1 MSTRRTAGGGAAV
14 AAAALAALLVTGAAT
29 ADAVAPSRWRVADVS
44 VPATS
49 LLHDV
54 AAVSGSHAWAV
65 GLRHDG
71 SQSPLALHWDGVRW
85 HDVPTASADGAAGLV
100 AVDATATD
108 DVWAVGG
115 SLLMGRPASRVV
127 THVQH
132 WDGQAWSLVPSA
144 DVGRYGGNGSLL
156 DVSARTRRDAWAVGY
171 SLGPNGGESAS
182 ALIERWDG
190 KRWTIVPA
198 APAIADALV
207 ELHGVDAVS
216 SSDAWAVGW
225 LLTQT
230 DMHPVAQR
238 WDGLRWKAVPL
249 PDLPGSRLNDVL
261 AKAPDDVW
269 AVGERD
275 GQPLVLRFD
284 GSRWADVSPRL
295 SSAVNRLNGVGVD
308 SDGTVHMVGQA
319 VGRDNEWH
327 SLLLARGRDGRWTS
341 QNPPHL
347 GVSDMLNAIAFA
359 GGAGFAV
366 GEHLT
371 GVEGLP
377 EQPLALQR

>member
-1 MSTRRTAGGGAAV
+1 MSTRRTAGRG
-14 AAAALAALLVTGAAT
+14 AAAALAALLVTGATT
-29 ADAVAPSRWRVADVS
+29 ADAAAPGRWRVADVS
-44 VPATS
+44 VPTTS

-54 AAVSGSHAWAV
+54 TAVASTDAWAV

-71 SQSPLALHWDGVRW
+71 TQSPLALHWDGVRW
-85 HDVPTASADGAAGLV
+85 RDVPTAPADGQAGLI
-100 AVDATATD
+100 AVDATASD

-115 SLLMGRPASRVV
+115 SLLLGKPASRVV

-132 WDGQAWSLVPSA
+132 WDGRAWSIVPSV
-144 DVGRYGGNGSLL
+144 DVGRFGGNGSLL
-156 DVSARTRRDAWAVGY
+156 DVSARTRSDAWAVGY

-190 KRWTIVPA
+190 RRWTIVPA
-198 APAIADALV
+198 APAITGALV
-207 ELHGVDAVS
+207 ELNGVDAVS
-216 SSDAWAVGW
+216 PSDAWAVGW
-225 LLTQT
+225 ILTGPEVDAQ
-230 DMHPVAQR
+230 PVVQR
-238 WDGLRWKAVPL
+238 WDGRVWNPVPL
-249 PDLPGSRLNDVL
+249 PDLPGSRFSDVL

-284 GSRWADVSPRL
+284 GSRWTDVSPRV
-295 SSAVNRLNGVGVD
+295 SSAVNRLNGIGVD
-308 SDGTVHMVGQA
+308 SAGTVHVAGQA

-341 QNPPHL
+341 QNPPHP

-366 GEHLT
+366 GEYLT
-371 GVEGLP
+371 GVEHLP
-377 EQPLALQR
+377 EQPLVLQR